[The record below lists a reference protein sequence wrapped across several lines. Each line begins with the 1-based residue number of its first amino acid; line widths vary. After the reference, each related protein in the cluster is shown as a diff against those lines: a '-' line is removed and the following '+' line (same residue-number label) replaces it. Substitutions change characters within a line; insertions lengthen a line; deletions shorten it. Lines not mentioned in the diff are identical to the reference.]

1 MKSLIIAWKYL
12 NYLLRSKTKYSIH
25 SPFVY
30 KLTTEVINSKESSNL
45 VTKVEALRS
54 QLCKDNNTI
63 SITDLGAGS
72 NINHL
77 KTRKIKDI
85 AKNSAKSQK
94 YGQLLFRLCNYLQPK
109 NSLELGTSL
118 GISASYLALSES
130 QKVYT
135 LEGCPNTA
143 QKARENIDSLQ
154 INNVEIVVGDF
165 KETLTPTLE
174 KIKTLDFGFL
184 DGNHQQ
190 KPTIKYFEECL
201 KYCDENSVLIFDD
214 IHWSEGMENAWKYIK
229 NHEKVFVSIDLFFV
243 GIVFLNPN
251 QKKEHFIIRY

>member
-1 MKSLIIAWKYL
+1 MKTIILAWKYL

-30 KLTTEVINSKESSNL
+30 KLTTEVINRKKSSEL
-45 VTKVEALRS
+45 VSKVETLRN
-54 QLCKDNNTI
+54 QLCNDNSTI

-72 NINHL
+72 HINRL

-85 AKNSAKSQK
+85 AKNSAKSEK
-94 YGQLLFRLCNYLQPK
+94 YGQLLFRLCNHFQPK

-118 GISASYLALSES
+118 GISASYLALSKS

-143 QKARENIDSLQ
+143 KKAKENIDSLQ
-154 INNVEIVVGDF
+154 INNVEIIVGDF
-165 KETLTPTLE
+165 KETLGPALK

-184 DGNHQQ
+184 DGNHQEE
-190 KPTIKYFEECL
+190 PTIKYFEECL
-201 KYCDENSVLIFDD
+201 KYCNNNSVLIFDD
-214 IHWSEGMENAWKYIK
+214 IHWSDGMENAWNYIK

-251 QKKEHFIIRY
+251 QKKEHFVIRY

>member
-1 MKSLIIAWKYL
+1 MKTIILAWKYL

-30 KLTTEVINSKESSNL
+30 KLTTEVINSKKSSEL
-45 VTKVEALRS
+45 VSKVEALRN
-54 QLCKDNNTI
+54 QLCKDNSTI

-72 NINHL
+72 QINRL

-85 AKNSAKSQK
+85 AKNSAKSEK
-94 YGQLLFRLCNYLQPK
+94 YGQLLFRLCNHFQPR

-118 GISASYLALSES
+118 GISASYLALSKS

-143 QKARENIDSLQ
+143 KKAKKNIESLQ
-154 INNVEIVVGDF
+154 INNVEIIVGDF
-165 KETLTPTLE
+165 KETLVSTLE

-184 DGNHQQ
+184 DGNHQE
-190 KPTIKYFEECL
+190 KPTIEYFEECL
-201 KYCDENSVLIFDD
+201 KYCNNNSVLIFDD
-214 IHWSEGMENAWKYIK
+214 IHWSDGMENAWNYIK

-251 QKKEHFIIRY
+251 QKKEHFVIRY

>member
-1 MKSLIIAWKYL
+1 MKSIILACKYL

-30 KLTTEVINSKESSNL
+30 KLTTEVINSKESYAFVS
-45 VTKVEALRS
+45 KVEDLRY
-54 QLCKDNNTI
+54 QLCKDDSII

-72 NINHL
+72 NINPL
-77 KTRKIKDI
+77 KSRKIKDV

-94 YGQLLFRLCNYLQPK
+94 YGQLLFRLCNHFQPQ
-109 NSLELGTSL
+109 NSLEIGTSL
-118 GISASYLALSES
+118 GISASYLALSKSE
-130 QKVYT
+130 KVYT

-143 QKARENIDSLQ
+143 KKARENIDYLQ
-154 INNVEIVVGDF
+154 IDNVEIIVGDF

-184 DGNHQQ
+184 DGNHQEE
-190 KPTIKYFEECL
+190 PTIKYFEECL
-201 KYCDENSVLIFDD
+201 KYCNENSVLIFDD
-214 IHWSEGMENAWKYIK
+214 IHWSAGMENAWNYIK
-229 NHEKVFVSIDLFFV
+229 NHDKVFVSIDLFFI

-251 QKKEHFIIRY
+251 QKKEHFVIRY